1 MLDNTASTNRFVDS
15 NCIQRLHH
23 VPSCSMTLQWAATTP
38 HTSAPDLYSTYT
50 VSLPYLPPSLRLPPR
65 RVSIHLS
72 HFLSF
77 FFPCIIF
84 SPCNTIRLAA
94 GSDNVW
100 FSLKR
105 YPHSY
110 LLVLFSYQPK
120 TITLLANMAPAANI
134 HILPATLA
142 IRQQNNQ
149 DVPSCAKSCLD
160 HFKSTGYSCDSD
172 DLSCLCSQYS
182 AQGLTLGELAYACSQ
197 TNCNQPPPEQ
207 NRALYNICSDQ
218 RDVVVATNSN
228 VLTLPSYTTSSISS
242 EETMA
247 SSAIPSQSAS
257 ETSTS
262 AVNSNPTPATSH
274 TQATATGLP
283 PMPVDEPTG
292 QATNLTTAQSVGIS
306 IAAMGGL
313 CLAGA
318 LIYLL
323 VWCKRRRAFKSPKS
337 RKDSFDFIDKG
348 APRHSPFRHGH
359 ADPRGPLGG
368 FAQTRVELGN
378 GGGVIES
385 NWRAQQRKLYPELH
399 SQSHR
404 SISPESKSHDSLRTV
419 SQLLPEKAGQT
430 PPQPPYKSPR
440 APSVFSTTT
449 IFEEDGKTPKLLSP
463 ATMFPMPVAPKPVL
477 RSVPG
482 RPARPD
488 QPAYSSIFTASPVEM
503 RNPQSLAS
511 SPSKS
516 VRKQLTPA
524 PLKNIAPP
532 PPVPQKPFAAA
543 GRPLSTEF
551 RVSTHQGLRP
561 PSSVPSYMPDYY
573 TSNDSRSPAFDM
585 ITPPRRRPLPPPC
598 PPAKSNHP
606 PRSYRCSGGSE
617 TSFES
622 NDPDEVTPPEEID
635 RHLSPV
641 PEGDSPTQNVRYPK
655 VPRSSNQAVPRSPQP
670 TPSPSYCH
678 SKVWPLSN
686 ELHTPPQTPPNPKT
700 PSNKHQ
706 HQHSLSGSTL
716 AAKRLGPS
724 AATSL
729 SAGLHIKSN
738 SNPQASPLKGYGR
751 PANSSNNN
759 NTFASQ
765 QRKPS
770 YAGTGYGPDPS
781 MEPRTPEMTARGS
794 KIVTTDREVV
804 LRSPLWERKL
814 TPTRRGDDL
823 FLSVSLASPGLAPG
837 AGGAGMGRGAVDSRW
852 R

>member
-1 MLDNTASTNRFVDS
+1 
-15 NCIQRLHH
+15 
-23 VPSCSMTLQWAATTP
+23 
-38 HTSAPDLYSTYT
+38 
-50 VSLPYLPPSLRLPPR
+50 
-65 RVSIHLS
+65 
-72 HFLSF
+72 
-77 FFPCIIF
+77 
-84 SPCNTIRLAA
+84 
-94 GSDNVW
+94 
-100 FSLKR
+100 
-105 YPHSY
+105 
-110 LLVLFSYQPK
+110 
-120 TITLLANMAPAANI
+120 MAPAANNN
-134 HILPATLA
+134 ILPGALA
-142 IRQQNNQ
+142 VRQQKNTQ
-149 DVPSCAKSCLD
+149 VVPSCARSCLD
-160 HFKSTGYSCDSD
+160 HFKSTGYSCNAD

-182 AQGLTLGELAYACSQ
+182 VQGLTLGELAYACSQ
-197 TNCNQPPPEQ
+197 TNCDHPSTEQ
-207 NRALYNICSDQ
+207 NKALYNICSAQKDA
-218 RDVVVATNSN
+218 VVATHTN
-228 VLTLPSYTTSSISS
+228 VLTLPSYTTSSIS
-242 EETMA
+242 EKTMT
-247 SSAIPSQSAS
+247 SSTIPSQSAS
-257 ETSTS
+257 ATGTSVAS
-262 AVNSNPTPATSH
+262 SSPTPATSH
-274 TQATATGLP
+274 THAPATGLP
-283 PMPVDEPTG
+283 PMPAEG
-292 QATNLTTAQSVGIS
+292 SIEQSTNLTTAQSVGIS

-368 FAQTRVELGN
+368 FTQTRVELGD
-378 GGGVIES
+378 GVIES

-399 SQSHR
+399 PQSHR
-404 SISPESKSHDSLRTV
+404 SISPESRSHDSLRTV
-419 SQLLPEKAGQT
+419 SQLLPEKAGHT

-440 APSVFSTTT
+440 APSVFSTATV
-449 IFEEDGKTPKLLSP
+449 FEEDGKTPKLLSP

-482 RPARPD
+482 RPAKPD
-488 QPAYSSIFTASPVEM
+488 QPAYSSIFTTSPVEM
-503 RNPQSLAS
+503 RHHQSVAS

-516 VRKQLTPA
+516 VRKELTPA
-524 PLKNIAPP
+524 PLRNTTPP
-532 PPVPQKPFAAA
+532 SGPQKSPATA

-551 RVSTHQGLRP
+551 RVSTNQSLRP

-585 ITPPRRRPLPPPC
+585 MVPPRRRPVPPPC
-598 PPAKSNHP
+598 PPAKSSQP
-606 PRSYRCSGGSE
+606 QRSYRCSGGSE

-670 TPSPSYCH
+670 APSPSSYSQ
-678 SKVWPLSN
+678 SKAWPLKN
-686 ELHTPPQTPPNPKT
+686 ELHTPPANPRTPPNPRT
-700 PSNKHQ
+700 PSHQ

-729 SAGLHIKSN
+729 SAGLHIKSHA
-738 SNPQASPLKGYGR
+738 NPQASPLKGYGR
-751 PANSSNNN
+751 PANSTTNIHNFNHSNNN
-759 NTFASQ
+759 NNSHNTNNALSS

-770 YAGTGYGPDPS
+770 YAGTGYGPDPYPYS
-781 MEPRTPEMTARGS
+781 SSPSNNTQPRTPEMTGPSPGS

-823 FLSVSLASPGLAPG
+823 FLSVSLASPGLVARPPG
-837 AGGAGMGRGAVDSRW
+837 VGNGWVDPRW

>member
-1 MLDNTASTNRFVDS
+1 
-15 NCIQRLHH
+15 
-23 VPSCSMTLQWAATTP
+23 
-38 HTSAPDLYSTYT
+38 
-50 VSLPYLPPSLRLPPR
+50 
-65 RVSIHLS
+65 
-72 HFLSF
+72 
-77 FFPCIIF
+77 
-84 SPCNTIRLAA
+84 
-94 GSDNVW
+94 
-100 FSLKR
+100 
-105 YPHSY
+105 
-110 LLVLFSYQPK
+110 
-120 TITLLANMAPAANI
+120 MAPTANN
-134 HILPATLA
+134 HILPAALA
-142 IRQQNNQ
+142 VRQQNDQ
-149 DVPSCAKSCLD
+149 DVPSCARPCFD
-160 HFKSTGYSCDSD
+160 HFKSTGYSCDAD

-197 TNCNQPPPEQ
+197 TNCDRPSPEQ
-207 NRALYNICSDQ
+207 NKALYNMCSGQ
-218 RDVVVATNSN
+218 INAVVATNTK
-228 VLTLPSYTTSSISS
+228 VLTLPSYTTSSIS
-242 EETMA
+242 EETTA
-247 SSAIPSQSAS
+247 SSTIPSRSAS
-257 ETSTS
+257 ATVTS
-262 AVNSNPTPATSH
+262 AVGSSPTPATSH
-274 TQATATGLP
+274 THTSATGLP
-283 PMPVDEPTG
+283 PIPAQESAE
-292 QATNLTTAQSVGIS
+292 QATTLTTGQSVGIS

-337 RKDSFDFIDKG
+337 RKDSFDFIDSG

-368 FAQTRVELGN
+368 FSQTRVELGP
-378 GGGVIES
+378 GIIES

-399 SQSHR
+399 PQSQSHR
-404 SISPESKSHDSLRTV
+404 SISPESRSHDSLRTV

-440 APSVFSTTT
+440 APSVFSTAT

-482 RPARPD
+482 RPPRPD
-488 QPAYSSIFTASPVEM
+488 QPVFSAIFTASPVEM
-503 RNPQSLAS
+503 RYRQSVAS
-511 SPSKS
+511 SPTKS
-516 VRKQLTPA
+516 VKKELTPA
-524 PLKNIAPP
+524 PLRNITPP
-532 PPVPQKPFAAA
+532 PAVPQKSLAPS

-551 RVSTHQGLRP
+551 RVSTHQSLRP

-573 TSNDSRSPAFDM
+573 TSNDSRSPTFDM
-585 ITPPRRRPLPPPC
+585 VSPPRRRPLPPPC
-598 PPAKSNHP
+598 PPAKSSQT

-622 NDPDEVTPPEEID
+622 NDPDEVTPPEEVE

-641 PEGDSPTQNVRYPK
+641 PEGDSPTSNVRYPK

-670 TPSPSYCH
+670 APSPSYCH
-678 SKVWPLSN
+678 SKVWPLRN
-686 ELHTPPQTPPNPKT
+686 DINTPPQTPPNPRT
-700 PSNKHQ
+700 PAHQ

-729 SAGLHIKSN
+729 SAGLHIKTG

-751 PANSSNNN
+751 PANSSVPGNMN
-759 NTFASQ
+759 NTSNYNHTFAPQ

-770 YAGTGYGPDPS
+770 YAGTGYGPNPYMS
-781 MEPRTPEMTARGS
+781 PRTPEMTHRGS
-794 KIVTTDREVV
+794 NIVTTDREV
-804 LRSPLWERKL
+804 LLKSPLWERKL

-823 FLSVSLASPGLAPG
+823 YLSVGLASPGLAPG
-837 AGGAGMGRGAVDSRW
+837 DGPYAGVGRGMGDPRW